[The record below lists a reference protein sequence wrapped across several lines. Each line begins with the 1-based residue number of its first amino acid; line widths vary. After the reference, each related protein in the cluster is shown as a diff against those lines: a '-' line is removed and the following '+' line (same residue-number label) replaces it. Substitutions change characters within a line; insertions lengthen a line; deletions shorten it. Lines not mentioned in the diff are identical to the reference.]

1 MESDRFYIT
10 TAIPYVNAAPHIGHA
25 LEFVQTDVIARY
37 QRSLGRD
44 VALVTGADENSLKN
58 VQAAEKQGITTA
70 ALCEKNAA
78 VFKDMAQ
85 KIGLSFTS
93 FCRTS
98 VKETHWPGVQRL
110 WQLCDRSGDI
120 YRKKYRGLYCV
131 GCEAFYEESE
141 LVGGVC
147 PEHGTK
153 PELIEEENFFFKLSR
168 YQKQLEGLIESDQL
182 KVLPATRKHEVL
194 NFIKGG
200 LKDFSISRS
209 MKRAKDW
216 GVPVPSGQFPVSG
229 SSGLG
234 TQDSRLT
241 TLPAQ
246 QDSGQI
252 MYVWF
257 DALGTYLTGIGY
269 GTNEQEFARYWP
281 ANSHV
286 IGKGILRF
294 HAIYWPAILLSAH
307 LPLPKSIFVHG
318 YITVEGQK
326 MSKTLGNVVDPFHLI
341 EKYGADQLR
350 YCLLSE
356 IPTFED
362 GDFSEKALVEKN
374 NNELIANVGN
384 LVNRTIVFLSNNF
397 EGVVPKPR
405 LEESD
410 QKFLAEQVQ
419 AGESV
424 RALLDEM
431 KIKDALSQVMHCAK
445 NANKYFQDNKPWA
458 AIKEDPG
465 RAGTILFVLINQV
478 KDLGILV
485 EPFMPNTSENIF
497 RQMNI
502 EPRKWRDLGKPTV
515 DAGHHIGKPEIL
527 FKKIDDKMMKEI
539 AEEKKNLVQAPLPA
553 FSDLDLEVG
562 QIIACEKHPD
572 AEKLYVL
579 KVQLSDTVRQ
589 IVSGLVTYYLA
600 EELVGKKAVIVRN
613 MKSAKLRGV
622 ESCGMLLAAQG
633 RETAPPKDGKGGAM
647 EQDVV
652 EAIFVGKCP
661 VGEKIVLKGSKP
673 TTATEKKAEIDIK
686 HFQKI
691 KIEVSDFKVMSD
703 GKQLV
708 AGIEELMMKNVKKGD
723 VR

>member
-58 VQAAEKQGITTA
+58 VQAAEKLGITTA
-70 ALCEKNAA
+70 ELCERNAA
-78 VFKDMAQ
+78 AFKDMAQ

-93 FCRTS
+93 FSRTS
-98 VKETHWPGVQRL
+98 LKETHWPGVQRL

-120 YRKKYRGLYCV
+120 YKKKYRGLYCV
-131 GCEAFYEESE
+131 GCEAFYEENE
-141 LVGGVC
+141 LVGGLC

-153 PELIEEENFFFKLSR
+153 PELIEEENYFFKLSR
-168 YQKQLEGLIESDQL
+168 YQKQLEELIESDEL

-200 LKDFSISRS
+200 LQDFSISRS

-216 GVPVPSGQFPVSG
+216 GVPVPGN
-229 SSGLG
+229 
-234 TQDSRLT
+234 QD
-241 TLPAQ
+241 
-246 QDSGQI
+246 QI

-269 GTNEQEFARYWP
+269 GTNEPEFARYWP
-281 ANSHV
+281 ADAHV

-294 HAIYWPAILLSAH
+294 HAVYWPAILLSAR
-307 LPLPKSIFVHG
+307 LPLPKAIFVHG

-341 EKYGADQLR
+341 ERYGADQLR

-362 GDFSEKALVEKN
+362 GDFSEKALIEKN

-384 LVNRTIVFLSNNF
+384 LVNRTIVFLTNNF

-410 QKFLAEQVQ
+410 QKFLMDQ
-419 AGESV
+419 AQAAESV

-431 KIKDALSQVMHCAK
+431 KIKDALSQVMHFAK
-445 NANKYFQDNKPWA
+445 NSNRYFQDNTPWA

-465 RAGTILFVLINQV
+465 RAGTLLYVLINQV

-497 RQMNI
+497 RQLNI
-502 EPRKWRDLGKPTV
+502 EPRKWRDLGKLSM
-515 DAGHHIGKPEIL
+515 DAGHNIGKPEIL
-527 FKKIDDKMMKEI
+527 FKKIDEKMMKEI
-539 AEEKKNLVQAPLPA
+539 AKEKKNLAQASLPS

-562 QIIACEKHPD
+562 EIISCEKHPD
-572 AEKLYVL
+572 AQKLYIE
-579 KVQLSDTVRQ
+579 KVRMGDGERQ
-589 IVSGLVTYYLA
+589 IVSGLAEHYFP
-600 EELVGKKAVIVRN
+600 EELIGKKVVIVKNLRP
-613 MKSAKLRGV
+613 AKLRGV
-622 ESCGMLLAAQG
+622 ESAGMLLAAMG
-633 RETAPPKDGKGGAM
+633 REQAHPKEGKGAGP
-647 EQDVV
+647 EQDAV
-652 EAIFVGKCP
+652 EVLFVEKSE
-661 VGEKIVLKGSKP
+661 VGEKVMLKSGTVSHKG
-673 TTATEKKAEIDIK
+673 KKHAAKKEIDINE
-686 HFQKI
+686 FRKI
-691 KIEVSDFKVMSD
+691 KIEVTDFKIMCE
-703 GKQLV
+703 GKQL
-708 AGIEELMMKNVKKGD
+708 AIDDEELKTINVKKGD
-723 VR
+723 VG